1 MSGRATDRDYARSME
16 AGFVSTIARQARRRL
31 IGLSVF
37 WAAWALALGI
47 ANGTG
52 VIDSSVVVNFVR

>member
-1 MSGRATDRDYARSME
+1 ME
-16 AGFVSTIARQARRRL
+16 AGLATTIRKSARRRL

-47 ANGTG
+47 ANGFG
-52 VIDSSVVVNFVR
+52 FIDGALAVNFVR